1 MGLIDPRL
9 GLSLLKSL
17 SGTIGNPVETAMNA
31 IEQYL
36 LIAWLLLPGPTALS
50 GKKARNGMGMAEMKS
65 LVEDHTQHCWE
76 KW

>member
-1 MGLIDPRL
+1 
-9 GLSLLKSL
+9 
-17 SGTIGNPVETAMNA
+17 MNA

-65 LVEDHTQHCWE
+65 LVGDHTQHCWE